1 VRASSA
7 LWRRAAAGWAL
18 IILISGVLPT
28 AGAVKAIS
36 AGHDTLTTTIGHFV
50 AYALLGFLLGVALG
64 EWSVDLRRLALGLA
78 LAAVLG
84 GAIEVVQGPLSY
96 RDAQLADFLV
106 DVAGAAAGLAV
117 FSAAVWA
124 TRSRSRRG

>member
-1 VRASSA
+1 MRPSSA
-7 LWRRAAAGWAL
+7 FWRWAAAGWAA
-18 IILISGVLPT
+18 IIFISGLLPT
-28 AGAVKAIS
+28 AGTVKAVS
-36 AGHDTLTTTIGHFV
+36 AGHDAATTTIGHFV
-50 AYALLGFLLGVALG
+50 AYALLGFLLGIALG
-64 EWSVDLRRLALGLA
+64 GWRVDLRQMALGLA

-84 GAIEVVQGPLSY
+84 GAVEVVQGPLSY

-106 DVAGAAAGLAV
+106 DVAGAAVGLAV

>member
-1 VRASSA
+1 MRASSA
-7 LWRRAAAGWAL
+7 LWRWAAAGWAL